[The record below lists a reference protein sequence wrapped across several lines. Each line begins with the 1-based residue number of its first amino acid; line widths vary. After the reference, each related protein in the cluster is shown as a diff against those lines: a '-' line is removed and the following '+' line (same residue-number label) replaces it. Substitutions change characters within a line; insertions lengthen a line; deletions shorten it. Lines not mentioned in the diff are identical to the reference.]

1 MMNYKDM
8 PEDRAER
15 VFVYAVADL
24 VELIE
29 SKQVDLVYILRSMSR
44 CLRNKD
50 QVNYEDIETA
60 LSVLTARRGED
71 AYYTNAK

>member
-1 MMNYKDM
+1 MNYKDM
-8 PEDRAER
+8 PENRSER
-15 VFVYAVADL
+15 VFIYAVADL

-29 SKQVDLVYILRSMSR
+29 AKQVDLVYILRSMSR
-44 CLRNKD
+44 CLRDKD
-50 QVNYEDIETA
+50 KVNYEDIETA

>member
-1 MMNYKDM
+1 MNN
-8 PEDRAER
+8 DRAER

>member
-1 MMNYKDM
+1 MNYKDM
-8 PEDRAER
+8 PENRSER

-29 SKQVDLVYILRSMSR
+29 AKQVDLVYILRSMSR

>member
-1 MMNYKDM
+1 MNYKDM
-8 PEDRAER
+8 PENRSER
-15 VFVYAVADL
+15 VFIYAVADL

-29 SKQVDLVYILRSMSR
+29 AKQVDLVYILRSMSR

>member
-1 MMNYKDM
+1 MNYKDM
-8 PEDRAER
+8 PENRSER

>member
-1 MMNYKDM
+1 MNN
-8 PEDRAER
+8 DRAER

-29 SKQVDLVYILRSMSR
+29 SKQVDLVYILRSMSQ
-44 CLRNKD
+44 CLRTKD
-50 QVNYEDIETA
+50 KIQYEDIETA

>member
-1 MMNYKDM
+1 MNN
-8 PEDRAER
+8 DRAER

-29 SKQVDLVYILRSMSR
+29 SKQVDLVYILRSMSQ
-44 CLRNKD
+44 CLRTKD
-50 QVNYEDIETA
+50 KIQYEDIETA
-60 LSVLTARRGED
+60 LSVLTARKGED

>member
-1 MMNYKDM
+1 MNYKDM
-8 PEDRAER
+8 PENRAER

-71 AYYTNAK
+71 AYYTTTK

>member
-1 MMNYKDM
+1 MNYKDM
-8 PEDRAER
+8 PENRAER
-15 VFVYAVADL
+15 VFIYAVADL

>member
-1 MMNYKDM
+1 M
-8 PEDRAER
+8 PENRSER

-29 SKQVDLVYILRSMSR
+29 AKQVDLVYILRSMSR

-50 QVNYEDIETA
+50 KVNYEDIETA
-60 LSVLTARRGED
+60 LSVLTARRAED
-71 AYYTNAK
+71 GYYANAK

>member
-1 MMNYKDM
+1 MNYKDM
-8 PEDRAER
+8 PENRAER

>member
-1 MMNYKDM
+1 MNN
-8 PEDRAER
+8 DRAER

-29 SKQVDLVYILRSMSR
+29 SKQVDLVYILRSMSQ
-44 CLRNKD
+44 CLRTKD
-50 QVNYEDIETA
+50 KIQYEDIETA

-71 AYYTNAK
+71 AYYTTTK

>member
-1 MMNYKDM
+1 MNN
-8 PEDRAER
+8 DRAER

-29 SKQVDLVYILRSMSR
+29 SKQVDLVYILRSMSQ
-44 CLRNKD
+44 CLRTKD
-50 QVNYEDIETA
+50 KIQYEDIETA

-71 AYYTNAK
+71 AYYTNTK

>member
-1 MMNYKDM
+1 MNYKDM
-8 PEDRAER
+8 PENRAER

-29 SKQVDLVYILRSMSR
+29 SKQVDLVYILRSMSQ
-44 CLRNKD
+44 CLRDKD
-50 QVNYEDIETA
+50 KVNYEDIETA

>member
-1 MMNYKDM
+1 MKYTDM
-8 PEDRAER
+8 PENRAER
-15 VFVYAVADL
+15 VFIYAVADL

-29 SKQVDLVYILRSMSR
+29 AKQVDLVYILRSMSR

>member
-1 MMNYKDM
+1 MNYKDM
-8 PEDRAER
+8 PDNRAER
-15 VFVYAVADL
+15 TFVYAVADL

-29 SKQVDLVYILRSMSR
+29 AKQVDLVYILRSMSR
-44 CLRNKD
+44 CLRNKN

>member
-1 MMNYKDM
+1 M
-8 PEDRAER
+8 PENRSER

>member
-1 MMNYKDM
+1 
-8 PEDRAER
+8 
-15 VFVYAVADL
+15 
-24 VELIE
+24 
-29 SKQVDLVYILRSMSR
+29 VDLVYILRSMSR

-71 AYYTNAK
+71 AYYTTTK

>member
-1 MMNYKDM
+1 MNYKDM
-8 PEDRAER
+8 PDNRAER
-15 VFVYAVADL
+15 TFVYAVADL

-29 SKQVDLVYILRSMSR
+29 AKQVDLVYILRSMSR

-60 LSVLTARRGED
+60 LSVLTARKVENE
-71 AYYTNAK
+71 YYGKKSV

>member
-1 MMNYKDM
+1 M

-29 SKQVDLVYILRSMSR
+29 EKQVDLVYILRSMSR
-44 CLRNKD
+44 CLRDKD
-50 QVNYEDIETA
+50 KVNYEDIETA

-71 AYYTNAK
+71 AYYTNTK

>member
-1 MMNYKDM
+1 MKYTDM
-8 PEDRAER
+8 PENRSER

-29 SKQVDLVYILRSMSR
+29 AKQVDLVYILRSMSR
-44 CLRNKD
+44 CLRDKD
-50 QVNYEDIETA
+50 KVNYEDIETA

-71 AYYTNAK
+71 AYYATTK